1 MEELFKFQSLQS
13 VQTDQWLTL
22 HLSFWNL
29 GEMVQ
34 INGHTL
40 VCSYKI
46 YSAQSILNFFVES
59 YLPFYIH
66 YNWLWHWYPL
76 YHNLLDIHIYMQLKD
91 MLIDVLLCGLF
102 QFMTLEQ
109 WLEYGQTLMQLCFY
123 LLKIAL
129 LNAKE
134 KPSYSA
140 WVKFPV
146 FPEWFV
152 GSFIW
157 N

>member
-13 VQTDQWLTL
+13 VQTDQWFTL

-29 GEMVQ
+29 DEIVQ
-34 INGHTL
+34 IDGHTF

-46 YSAQSILNFFVES
+46 YSAQSILKFLLNHTYHFT
-59 YLPFYIH
+59 YITI
-66 YNWLWHWYPL
+66 YSDIDILCTT
-76 YHNLLDIHIYMQLKD
+76 NLLDIHMQLKD
-91 MLIDVLLCGLF
+91 MLIDVLMCGLF

-134 KPSYSA
+134 KPSFSA

-146 FPEWFV
+146 FF
-152 GSFIW
+152 
-157 N
+157 

>member
-1 MEELFKFQSLQS
+1 MEELFKFQSLHS
-13 VQTDQWLTL
+13 VQTDQWFTL

-29 GEMVQ
+29 GEIAQ
-34 INGHTL
+34 INGHTF

-46 YSAQSILNFFVES
+46 YSAQSILKFLWNHTCRFT
-59 YLPFYIH
+59 YITIDSDIDI
-66 YNWLWHWYPL
+66 LCTT
-76 YHNLLDIHIYMQLKD
+76 NLLDIHIYIYIYMQLKD

-123 LLKIAL
+123 PLKIAL

-134 KPSYSA
+134 KPSFSA
-140 WVKFPV
+140 
-146 FPEWFV
+146 
-152 GSFIW
+152 
-157 N
+157 

>member
-1 MEELFKFQSLQS
+1 MVYTTSLILELR
-13 VQTDQWLTL
+13 
-22 HLSFWNL
+22 WNCQDKRSHFCL
-29 GEMVQ
+29 FIQNLLCTVH
-34 INGHTL
+34 I
-40 VCSYKI
+40 KI
-46 YSAQSILNFFVES
+46 FVES

-66 YNWLWHWYPL
+66 YNRLWHWYPL
-76 YHNLLDIHIYMQLKD
+76 YHKSIRYTCIYMQLKD

-109 WLEYGQTLMQLCFY
+109 WLEYGLALMQLCFY

-134 KPSYSA
+134 KPFFSA

-146 FPEWFV
+146 FSWMV
-152 GSFIW
+152 CRFIHLKLTERKF
-157 N
+157 NKLLL